1 MKTHRLRA
9 AATPPGDR
17 ACLRACPSL
26 SPVALLPLMVALG
39 ALTSAAPARA
49 QAVPPATQAA
59 TASARVYAIAP
70 GPLNDALS
78 AFARQAGI
86 SLAYSSTQL
95 AGARSAGLNGAFD
108 TADGLRVLLAGTGYR
123 AVNVD
128 GGIRIEAEPR
138 TGVSTLSPVLVSGTY
153 HAQTEGSQSYA
164 ASAAT
169 IGKTEQA
176 LKDIPQSV
184 TVVTRKRIDDQ
195 NLATISEVLEN
206 TTGVTISEVADG
218 GRNFYSRGFKIS
230 NIQYDGVPLSRS
242 FYAVGNSFTG
252 STAYLD
258 RVEVFRGAQGLF
270 EGAGQPGGSVN
281 LVRKRPTAETQV
293 LMEARAGSWDHY
305 GGMLDAGGALNADG
319 SLRGRAVL
327 DYDTKGS
334 FIDVVKERDTNL
346 YAALDYD
353 LTPRTTL
360 GAGVLVSRL
369 RSTPF
374 FGGMPRYS
382 DGSSLGLKRS
392 TFLGADWN
400 KWDRDETQLFA
411 DLTHRFNDNWRLKI
425 AATYV
430 KEESLTTALDATGA
444 VDPVTRMGPMR
455 NAWNYDKS
463 ARHIG
468 FDANVNGRFTTFGM
482 PQDLVV
488 GVSLSRLKSTDRIE
502 YASNYLPLDV
512 FRPDARVPRPDSF
525 PDSQRTSRY
534 EPHVQKGIYAQLRSS
549 LTDDLTLVSGG
560 RFSWFESRYST
571 QAATWS
577 DVSTSKASAE
587 FTPFLGLVYALTPNW
602 SVYTSYADIFEP
614 QTATTLDGSILK
626 PIVGANYEAG
636 IKGEL
641 MDGKLNTSF
650 AVYRIDQKN
659 RAVQDYEAGPVCN
672 GGYCSRAA
680 GKVRSQG
687 FETELSGEV
696 MTGLQLAAGYT
707 FNSNKYLSDPDREGQ
722 TFSEETP
729 RHLLRVWSEYRL
741 PGEWNRLSLGAGV
754 NWQSALTNSISKVRR
769 PSYSVWNARVAYDL
783 TSHWTAALNV
793 NNLFDKVYYEYP
805 GYVENR
811 NNYGA
816 PRSVLLTL
824 RGRF

>member
-1 MKTHRLRA
+1 MKKTHKTKTAPRA
-9 AATPPGDR
+9 LSTMGMLSISIALVFGLASPQAMAQNT
-17 ACLRACPSL
+17 AVQISL
-26 SPVALLPLMVALG
+26 PAQPLSQALLQLG
-39 ALTSAAPARA
+39 RQTSLQIFYPQELVRGMKAPAVTGNLTPERA
-49 QAVPPATQAA
+49 LRQLLQGTGI
-59 TASARVYAIAP
+59 VYSRQDDRII
-70 GPLNDALS
+70 LS
-78 AFARQAGI
+78 RPTSGEV
-86 SLAYSSTQL
+86 TQL
-95 AGARSAGLNGAFD
+95 APVIA
-108 TADGLRVLLAGTGYR
+108 TGSY
-123 AVNVD
+123 
-128 GGIRIEAEPR
+128 G
-138 TGVSTLSPVLVSGTY
+138 
-153 HAQTEGSQSYA
+153 AQTEGSQSYA

-195 NLATISEVLEN
+195 NLSTISEVLEN

-218 GRNFYSRGFKIS
+218 GRNFYSRGFKIA

-252 STAYLD
+252 STAYVD

-293 LMEARAGSWDHY
+293 LMEARAGSWDHA

-319 SLRGRAVL
+319 SLRARAVL
-327 DYDTKGS
+327 DLDTKGS
-334 FIDVVKERDTNL
+334 FIDVVKERNTNL
-346 YAALDYD
+346 YFALDYD
-353 LTPRTTL
+353 LSPSTTV

-374 FGGMPRYS
+374 FGGLPRYS

-392 TFLGADWN
+392 AFLGADWN
-400 KWDRDETQLFA
+400 QWDRDDTQVFA
-411 DLTHRFNDNWRLKI
+411 DLTHRFNSDWRLNV
-425 AATYV
+425 AATYA
-430 KEESLTTALDATGA
+430 KETSLTYMLDATGA
-444 VDPVTRMGPMR
+444 VDPVTLMGPMR
-455 NAWNYDKS
+455 NAWHYDKS
-463 ARHIG
+463 AEHIG
-468 FDANVNGRFTTFGM
+468 FDANVDGRFTVLGM
-482 PQDLVV
+482 AQDLTV
-488 GVSLSRLKSTDRIE
+488 GVSMSRLTSTDRIA
-502 YASNYLPLDV
+502 YASDYLPLDV
-512 FRPDARVPRPDSF
+512 FHPNPHVLKPDSF

-549 LTDDLTLVSGG
+549 LTEDLTLVSGG
-560 RFSWFESRYST
+560 RFSWFESRYTT
-571 QAATWS
+571 QAVTWD
-577 DVSTSKASAE
+577 DVSTAKASAE
-587 FTPFLGLVYALTPNW
+587 FTPMVGLVYALTPQW
-602 SVYTSYADIFEP
+602 SAYASYADIFEP

-626 PIVGANYEAG
+626 PIVGANYEVG
-636 IKGEL
+636 VKGEL

-650 AVYRIDQKN
+650 ALYRIDQKN
-659 RAVQDYEAGPVCN
+659 RAVEDYEAGPVCN

-687 FETELSGEV
+687 FEAEMSGEILP
-696 MTGLQLAAGYT
+696 GLQVAAGYT

-729 RHLLRVWSEYRL
+729 RHLLRLWGQYRF
-741 PGEWNRLSLGAGV
+741 PGQLNRLSVGAGV
-754 NWQSALTNSISKVRR
+754 NWQSALNNSISEVRR
-769 PSYSVWNARVAYDL
+769 SSYSVWNARVAYDVAPN
-783 TSHWTAALNV
+783 WTAALNV

-824 RGRF
+824 RGQF

>member
-39 ALTSAAPARA
+39 ALTSAVPARA
-49 QAVPPATQAA
+49 QAAPSATQAA

-86 SLAYSSTQL
+86 SLAYSSAQL

-108 TADGLRVLLAGTGYR
+108 TADGLRALLAGTGYR

-411 DLTHRFNDNWRLKI
+411 DLTHRFNDDWRLKI

-455 NAWNYDKS
+455 NA
-463 ARHIG
+463 
-468 FDANVNGRFTTFGM
+468 
-482 PQDLVV
+482 
-488 GVSLSRLKSTDRIE
+488 
-502 YASNYLPLDV
+502 
-512 FRPDARVPRPDSF
+512 
-525 PDSQRTSRY
+525 
-534 EPHVQKGIYAQLRSS
+534 
-549 LTDDLTLVSGG
+549 
-560 RFSWFESRYST
+560 
-571 QAATWS
+571 
-577 DVSTSKASAE
+577 
-587 FTPFLGLVYALTPNW
+587 
-602 SVYTSYADIFEP
+602 
-614 QTATTLDGSILK
+614 
-626 PIVGANYEAG
+626 
-636 IKGEL
+636 
-641 MDGKLNTSF
+641 
-650 AVYRIDQKN
+650 
-659 RAVQDYEAGPVCN
+659 
-672 GGYCSRAA
+672 
-680 GKVRSQG
+680 
-687 FETELSGEV
+687 
-696 MTGLQLAAGYT
+696 
-707 FNSNKYLSDPDREGQ
+707 
-722 TFSEETP
+722 
-729 RHLLRVWSEYRL
+729 
-741 PGEWNRLSLGAGV
+741 
-754 NWQSALTNSISKVRR
+754 
-769 PSYSVWNARVAYDL
+769 
-783 TSHWTAALNV
+783 
-793 NNLFDKVYYEYP
+793 
-805 GYVENR
+805 
-811 NNYGA
+811 
-816 PRSVLLTL
+816 
-824 RGRF
+824 